1 MVQSLLI
8 CWFAF
13 LALGD
18 PLLKDNHVFGYS
30 PFAADVGALACGY
43 FVWDSYVSLKYMHLF
58 GVGFALH
65 GIASLAVFIF
75 GFVPPPPFLLPV
87 VTKAG

>member
-1 MVQSLLI
+1 
-8 CWFAF
+8 
-13 LALGD
+13 
-18 PLLKDNHVFGYS
+18 
-30 PFAADVGALACGY
+30 VGALACGY

-75 GFVPPPPFLLPV
+75 GFVHPPPISLPV
-87 VTKAG
+87 VTTAG